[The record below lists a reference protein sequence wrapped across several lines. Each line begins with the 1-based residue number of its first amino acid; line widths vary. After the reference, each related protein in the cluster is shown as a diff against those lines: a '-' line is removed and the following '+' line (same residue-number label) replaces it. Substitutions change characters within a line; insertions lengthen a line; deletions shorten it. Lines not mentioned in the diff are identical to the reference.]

1 MDNEDGIAAETAAVT
16 AAGGQYANLT
26 DLFCTAARCP
36 VIVGNTLLHMDKSH
50 LTSEYTSQ
58 VAPVIGALADRA
70 LASG

>member
-36 VIVGNTLLHMDKSH
+36 VIVGNTLLHMDKNH
-50 LTSEYTSQ
+50 LT
-58 VAPVIGALADRA
+58 
-70 LASG
+70 